1 MNKLTEKQ
9 KNFILNNIEIIDN
22 YTLQE
27 IVEELIDNMS
37 KKYATNLISNMMKDL
52 KNVDYGDY
60 ESNDYGD
67 R

>member
-1 MNKLTEKQ
+1 MDKLTKKQ
-9 KNFILNNIEIIDN
+9 KNFILNNIEILDN

-37 KKYATNLISNMMKDL
+37 KKYATDLISNMMEDL

>member
-1 MNKLTEKQ
+1 MKLTDKQ
-9 KNFILNNIEIIDN
+9 KKFILENIDILDS

-37 KKYATNLISNMMKDL
+37 KEYATNLISNMIEDL
-52 KNVDYGDY
+52 KELDFGDY
-60 ESNDYGD
+60 ENIDIGD

>member
-1 MNKLTEKQ
+1 MKLTDKQ
-9 KNFILNNIEIIDN
+9 KKFILENIDILDI

-37 KKYATNLISNMMKDL
+37 KEYAKNLINNIIEDL
-52 KNVDYGDY
+52 KELDFGDY
-60 ESNDYGD
+60 ENIYFGD

>member
-1 MNKLTEKQ
+1 MKLTDKQ
-9 KNFILNNIEIIDN
+9 KKFILENIDILDI

-37 KKYATNLISNMMKDL
+37 KEYATNLISNMIEDL
-52 KNVDYGDY
+52 KELDFGDY
-60 ESNDYGD
+60 ENIYFGD

>member
-1 MNKLTEKQ
+1 MDKLTEKQ
-9 KNFILNNIEIIDN
+9 KDFILNNIEILDN

-27 IVEELIDNMS
+27 IVKELIDNMS
-37 KKYATNLISNMMKDL
+37 KKYATSLISNMIEDL

>member
-1 MNKLTEKQ
+1 MKLTDKQ
-9 KNFILNNIEIIDN
+9 KKFILENIDILDI

-37 KKYATNLISNMMKDL
+37 KEYATNLISNMIEDL
-52 KNVDYGDY
+52 KELDFGDY
-60 ESNDYGD
+60 ENIDFGD

>member
-1 MNKLTEKQ
+1 MDKLTEKQ
-9 KNFILNNIEIIDN
+9 KNFILNNIEILDN

-37 KKYATNLISNMMKDL
+37 KKYATDLISNMMEDL